1 MGKVYCNI
9 IFGTVPRWVGW
20 AESANYTH
28 ADGAAPSHGP
38 GNNAL
43 IYVCKTM
50 TGGGRQHH
58 EKVVCKRYIGTIY
71 YIIHTN
77 AHRHPLRG
85 IHCTHLNDGQQN
97 FRKEK
102 TTLL

>member
-1 MGKVYCNI
+1 
-9 IFGTVPRWVGW
+9 VGW

-28 ADGAAPSHGP
+28 ADRAAPSHGL
-38 GNNAL
+38 GNNEL

-50 TGGGRQHH
+50 TGGGGQHH
-58 EKVVCKRYIGTIY
+58 EKVVCKRYIGIIY

-85 IHCTHLNDGQQN
+85 IYTHLNDWTDN
-97 FRKEK
+97 KIAEK
-102 TTLL
+102 KKPPYCERLNS